1 MPQSRGRDP
10 VSDLEARIAEV
21 VAGHVLVSFDPEYF
35 DAHCGCGLVIEAIH
49 PLNAANESRPH
60 SAHLAAMLAPVIR
73 EREAEAW
80 DKGADLA
87 SRIYPLDYDG
97 SNPYR
102 SSDV

>member
-1 MPQSRGRDP
+1 M
-10 VSDLEARIAEV
+10 SDLEARIV
-21 VAGHVLVSFDPEYF
+21 D
-35 DAHCGCGLVIEAIH
+35 AIH
-49 PLNAANESRPH
+49 WVHLPKGGVKDQFVRLDANAAHAVAE
-60 SAHLAAMLAPVIR
+60 LLAPLIR

-102 SSDV
+102 SNNE